1 MLNELSSTI
10 VFERPHDETFVRKW
24 KLACQGNISHVIVMP
39 NVTIEK
45 IDGFVHELVE
55 NRPRWFP
62 DGKVVTPCIANEIG
76 NESCACLQH
85 NHA

>member
-1 MLNELSSTI
+1 
-10 VFERPHDETFVRKW
+10 
-24 KLACQGNISHVIVMP
+24 MP

-55 NRPRWFP
+55 NQPRWFP

-76 NESCACLQH
+76 DESCAFLQH

>member
-1 MLNELSSTI
+1 MLNKLSSTI
-10 VFERPHDETFVRKW
+10 VFERPQDEKFVRKW
-24 KLACQGNISHVIVMP
+24 NLAFQGNIAHVIVMP

-55 NRPRWFP
+55 NRPRWFL
-62 DGKVVTPCIANEIG
+62 DGKVVTPRIANEIG
-76 NESCACLQH
+76 DESCAFLQH